1 LSVKNLPADFWNE
14 SKTAF
19 ASRIRLAMHQNNT
32 LRDSEKAYLA
42 VLEENPTDI
51 QYVTSLRENPEF
63 ALALMRTCKNRINN
77 NPPKSY
83 AQINLKDGSKYN
95 FAYILR
101 FAGDNVKQDW

>member
-1 LSVKNLPADFWNE
+1 
-14 SKTAF
+14 
-19 ASRIRLAMHQNNT
+19 MHQNNT

-63 ALALMRTCKNRINN
+63 VLALMRTCKNRINN